1 MDHSIFGATAY
12 ILRGETTVAYTGDF
26 RLHGKDGQST
36 RKFIS
41 QAKDASVLITE
52 GTRASRP
59 EEDEKTSE
67 QSVGEACRESVENST
82 GLVIADF
89 SPRNFER
96 LETFQKIVPIHTEAR
111 DWFARSFENVLMV
124 EEGVEYKL

>member
-26 RLHGKDGQST
+26 RLHGKKEEST
-36 RKFIS
+36 REFVR

-52 GTRASRP
+52 GTRAGPS
-59 EEDEKTSE
+59 EEEKTSE
-67 QSVGEACRESVENST
+67 KTVCEACRESVESSS

-96 LETFQKIVPIHTEAR
+96 LESFQE
-111 DWFARSFENVLMV
+111 
-124 EEGVEYKL
+124 